1 MWLLLASLA
10 SAYTP
15 VRGIDFPNKTEV
27 DEYHFFHGIN
37 FKFQISRQE
46 NTEYYDSLIYRAI
59 YFSSLASWKKIE
71 SLGAIDKECIKGD
84 LVEIFEISEA
94 ELNNPARFPAK
105 YIGDKDNG
113 KPNLWGYY
121 DPRNNESGL
130 DAIVI
135 SAHDSDS
142 ENYRI
147 IVHEIAHYWYSAF
160 CLDSYT
166 GTTSEEFAVKIQ
178 EEVIWR

>member
-46 NTEYYDSLIYRAI
+46 STEYPDSLIYRAI

-71 SLGAIDKECIKGD
+71 PMGAIGRECNKGN
-84 LVEIFEISEA
+84 LVEIFEISEN
-94 ELNNPARFPAK
+94 ELNNPSRFPAQYVESK
-105 YIGDKDNG
+105 GSG
-113 KPNLWGYY
+113 RPSLWGYY
-121 DPRNNESGL
+121 DPRSSESKV
-130 DAIVI
+130 DAIVV
-135 SAHDSDS
+135 SPQGSDS

-147 IVHEIAHYWYSAF
+147 IVHEMAHYWYESF
-160 CLDSYT
+160 CLSSHT
-166 GTTSEEFAVKIQ
+166 KMTSEEFAVLIQ
-178 EEVIWR
+178 KEVTWK